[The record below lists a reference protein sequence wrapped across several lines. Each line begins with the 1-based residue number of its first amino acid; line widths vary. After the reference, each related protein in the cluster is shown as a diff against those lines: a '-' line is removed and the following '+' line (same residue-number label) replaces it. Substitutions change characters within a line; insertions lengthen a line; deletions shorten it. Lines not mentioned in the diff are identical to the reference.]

1 MGTGSKLQ
9 PTVYDLSD
17 KSLAAQVKFL
27 SETHIVDIQVQSLL
41 EPGKDEKVRVDNRKH
56 LENTIKSLHN
66 LVHNDL
72 KPILLKERVTK
83 EEQKEIDDKN
93 FFKEFKLYRT
103 LNAIRLRMQIE
114 EAVFLLGEREKLLEK
129 LHHLKEILRKLADA
143 KHAEDVEIAEAER
156 LKFEQ
161 EIHGMVMSEIDRMN
175 EKAKADWDKLDGRI
189 KELDD
194 EIKDLR
200 THRQAIAQKH
210 ATAMTAKTAT
220 FKPTTGKNP
229 FEGMTQEQIINF
241 NSKYIQEAHKQ
252 DRRALHAQRSIAKSE
267 ANIVEL
273 QKQLDDRIREI
284 KQSVG
289 PQVSAQQRKDKE
301 SGMFLNQRNLSGLS
315 SDPISTDSIAKH
327 LSEQIAVDKK
337 NITTQRDVY
346 KDAISARGG
355 NNVVEKSL
363 AEVYQDEIVKNINVD
378 KAREVVREK
387 VGAKE
392 ARDLSDDDVKA
403 NAAAILASE
412 KAKEFVKENPNIQA
426 DFESHHQAELD
437 AAHKE
442 LHALNDRVYDK
453 KEEVVKIA
461 KEQVKIEEKIT
472 TTSKK
477 AEETFDLKPNQQAD
491 LSFAERRKQRQASRA
506 GH

>member
-27 SETHIVDIQVQSLL
+27 SETHIVDIPVQSLL

-66 LVHNDL
+66 LVHHDL

-103 LNAIRLRMQIE
+103 LNAIKLRMQIE

-161 EIHGMVMSEIDRMN
+161 EIHAMVMSEIDRMN
-175 EKAKADWDKLDGRI
+175 EKAKADWDKLDGKI

-210 ATAMTAKTAT
+210 ATTMSAKTAT

-241 NSKYIQEAHKQ
+241 NSNYIQESHKQ
-252 DRRALHAQRSIAKSE
+252 DRRAIHAQRSIAKSE

-273 QKQLDDRIREI
+273 QKQLDDRIKEI

-289 PQVSAQQRKDKE
+289 PQVSAQQRRDRE

-315 SDPISTDSIAKH
+315 SDPISTDSIVKN
-327 LSEQIAVDKK
+327 LSEQIAAEKR
-337 NITTQRDVY
+337 NITTQLSVY
-346 KDAISARGG
+346 KDAISAREG
-355 NNVVEKSL
+355 NNLFETVLAKEYAKEIATKIPVE
-363 AEVYQDEIVKNINVD
+363 
-378 KAREVVREK
+378 KAREVVSEK

-392 ARDLSDDDVKA
+392 ARDLSDDDAKA
-403 NAAAILASE
+403 NAAAILAAE
-412 KAKEFVKENPNIQA
+412 KAKEVIKENPHIQA

-453 KEEVVKIA
+453 KETRSEHVKT
-461 KEQVKIEEKIT
+461 KEKLVEKNLELNNKQEFGSLK
-472 TTSKK
+472 TS
-477 AEETFDLKPNQQAD
+477 TMSL
-491 LSFAERRKQRQASRA
+491 AERLKKSQENKAA
-506 GH
+506 NAKP

>member
-27 SETHIVDIQVQSLL
+27 SEIHVVDIPVQSLL
-41 EPGKDEKVRVDNRKH
+41 ETGKDEKVRVDNRKH
-56 LENTIKSLHN
+56 LENTIKNLHN
-66 LVHNDL
+66 LVHHDL

-83 EEQKEIDDKN
+83 EEQKEIDTKN

-114 EAVFLLGEREKLLEK
+114 EAVFLLGERQKLLEK

-161 EIHGMVMSEIDRMN
+161 EIHEMVMSEIDRMN
-175 EKAKADWDKLDGRI
+175 QKAKEDWDKLDGRI
-189 KELDD
+189 KELDE

-200 THRQAIAQKH
+200 THRQAIAHKH
-210 ATAMTAKTAT
+210 ATAMSDKTAT

-229 FEGMTQEQIINF
+229 FQGMSQEQIINF
-241 NSKYIQEAHKQ
+241 NSNYIQESHKQ
-252 DRRALHAQRSIAKSE
+252 DRRAKHAQRSIAKSE
-267 ANIVEL
+267 ANIVQL
-273 QKQLDDRIREI
+273 QSQLDDRIKEI

-289 PQVSAQQRKDKE
+289 PQVSAQQRRDQE

-315 SDPISTDSIAKH
+315 SDPISSDSMVKN
-327 LSEQIAVDKK
+327 LREQIAVEKR
-337 NITTQRDVY
+337 NISTQQKVY
-346 KDAISARGG
+346 KDAISAREKVFE
-355 NNVVEKSL
+355 NVYAKQH
-363 AEVYQDEIVKNINVD
+363 ADEIVKSIHVD
-378 KAREVVREK
+378 NARDVVSEK

-392 ARDLSDDDVKA
+392 AHDLSDDDAKA
-403 NAAAILASE
+403 TAAAILAAE
-412 KAKEFVKENPNIQA
+412 KAKEVVRDNPHIQT

-461 KEQVKIEEKIT
+461 KEQVKIEEKVEKTNEKIQT
-472 TTSKK
+472 NNIENKVS
-477 AEETFDLKPNQQAD
+477 LAD
-491 LSFAERRKQRQASRA
+491 QMAARRKNRNK
-506 GH
+506 